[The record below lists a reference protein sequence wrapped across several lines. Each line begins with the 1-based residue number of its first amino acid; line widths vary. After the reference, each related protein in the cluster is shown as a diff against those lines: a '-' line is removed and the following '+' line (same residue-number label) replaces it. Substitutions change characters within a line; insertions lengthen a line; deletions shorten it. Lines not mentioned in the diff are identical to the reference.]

1 MKVRLIP
8 QVPDRNSN
16 NKNPEGLHQDNKIIS
31 VYQCDSSQRTLQL
44 MGQCIFLL
52 YMWFFIVCILDYHGA
67 HMLVK
72 VQLGAIS
79 SVSRCVLQGWARV
92 IRLISK
98 YLDAPSYLSGP
109 MNHDT

>member
-1 MKVRLIP
+1 
-8 QVPDRNSN
+8 
-16 NKNPEGLHQDNKIIS
+16 
-31 VYQCDSSQRTLQL
+31 

-52 YMWFFIVCILDYHGA
+52 YIWFFIVYILNYHGA

-98 YLDAPSYLSGP
+98 YLDAPSYLGGP
-109 MNHDT
+109 MNHDI

>member
-16 NKNPEGLHQDNKIIS
+16 KNPEGLHQDNTIIS
-31 VYQCDSSQRTLQL
+31 VCQCDSSQRTLQL
-44 MGQCIFLL
+44 MGQCLFLL
-52 YMWFFIVCILDYHGA
+52 CIWFFIVCILDYHGA

-92 IRLISK
+92 TRLISK

-109 MNHDT
+109 MNHDI